1 MRLPPILIFLLL
13 LPLLEIAGFVLVG
26 RQIGVIPTL
35 GLVIATGVAGSI
47 LLRIQG
53 FGVMSR
59 IRTELEAGRNPSRE
73 LAHGVMIMAAGIL
86 LLIPGFFT
94 DILGILLF
102 VPPLRDFV
110 WRQLRSRIRFADG
123 AAGPSAGQ
131 RTARG
136 KTIDLDED
144 DYSTERDPDRP
155 WRRIESD

>member
-1 MRLPPILIFLLL
+1 MRLPLALIFLL

-26 RQIGVIPTL
+26 RQIGVLPTL
-35 GLVIATGVAGSI
+35 GLVIATGVAGII

-102 VPPLRDFV
+102 LQPLRDFV
-110 WRQLRSRIRFADG
+110 WRQVRSRIRFAG
-123 AAGPSAGQ
+123 VGTGGQSAGH

-144 DYSTERDPDRP
+144 DYSTERDPERP